1 MNIKDNN
8 MMNNMK
14 MEKSKQKINVLFEA
28 TNGFKKLIK
37 VDWGTYI
44 CDMIKKFLN
53 EIGKPELFGS
63 EKIYFMYNSYKSNLY
78 DNSKVENL
86 IPEASTHQKI
96 VVYDG
101 LNTIGG

>member
-63 EKIYFMYNSYKSNLY
+63 EKIYFMYNSYKLNLY

-86 IPEASTHQKI
+86 FPEASTHHRI